1 MATLDADDR
10 LYLEA
15 LFVPIKADLLRHE
28 KALFG
33 NGQLGLVE
41 RVTQRDGTL
50 GLHAQRISEIEQA
63 KHSHGNRDRAA
74 FGGVSAVIAAIVA
87 GVIAAF
93 QNQPH

>member
-10 LYLEA
+10 IYLEA

-28 KALFG
+28 RSLYG

-50 GLHAQRISEIEQA
+50 GLHAARISDVEEL
-63 KHSHGNRDRAA
+63 KHSHGTRERVT
-74 FGGVSAVIAAIVA
+74 FGGVTAFVAAVVA
-87 GVIAAF
+87 GVIAAM
-93 QNQPH
+93 NK